1 MSTLDTIRTWNDR
14 HPAGT
19 GAHVREVARDN
30 GAMLRRA
37 MADNTTPAAAG
48 QPTRE
53 AVTRTAT
60 RRAPVQSTDC
70 PAGNMFIPGD
80 LSYAMVDAML
90 MQLKPCLYALRKA
103 DGTVSFFEIS
113 EYRGAHRIQMLAGSP
128 GGYQHYPMKLKM
140 QYMAARHLLDD
151 PDGAIAL
158 YGAEANECA
167 RCRSLGRH
175 SPLTD
180 ATSRAIGL
188 GPICRGYWA

>member
-1 MSTLDTIRTWNDR
+1 MTILDSLRSYNDQ

-19 GAHVREVARDN
+19 GAHVRKVARDN

-37 MADNTTPAAAG
+37 MTDNTTPAAAG
-48 QPTRE
+48 QPARE

-60 RRAPVQSTDC
+60 RRAPAVGECRDGQ
-70 PAGNMFIPGD
+70 MFVPGD

-103 DGTVSFFEIS
+103 DGTVSFFEVS
-113 EYRGAHRIQMLAGSP
+113 EYRGTHRIQMLAGSP

-158 YGAEANECA
+158 YGTEANECA